1 MTIHPLSK
9 EEQTQAIVKMTKR
22 VTYTIKSD
30 IADIKL
36 LSFCLPHPQHLEVLG
51 PGAEPAPQPQPEP
64 QQ

>member
-36 LSFCLPHPQHLEVLG
+36 LSFFWPHPQHLEVLG